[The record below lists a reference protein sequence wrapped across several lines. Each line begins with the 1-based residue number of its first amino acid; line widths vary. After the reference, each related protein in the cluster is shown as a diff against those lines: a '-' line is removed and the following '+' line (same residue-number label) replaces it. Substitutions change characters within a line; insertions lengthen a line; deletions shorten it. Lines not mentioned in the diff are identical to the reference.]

1 MLTLLPAFDAEYDD
15 TAEDGGGGRRHYED
29 LKKEVDAQTVLN
41 RGEFEGM
48 DDALRVQY
56 EGFRPGMYVRMEI
69 RGVPCELVTNF
80 DPTYPLV
87 LGGLQSNEDQ
97 VGFVR
102 LRLKKHRWYPRIL
115 KNR

>member
-15 TAEDGGGGRRHYED
+15 TAGEDGGGGRRHYED

-56 EGFRPGMYVRMEI
+56 EGFRPGMYVRMEV

-80 DPTYPLV
+80 DPTYPLLV
-87 LGGLQSNEDQ
+87 GGLQVMPQ
-97 VGFVR
+97 THFCFFFLFV
-102 LRLKKHRWYPRIL
+102 KYH
-115 KNR
+115 